1 MIRKLR
7 WQFVGVCMA
16 LVLTVLAAVFAAA
29 YHAVRQNIEDL
40 SRQVLTQVIRED
52 GSGSAPGVSVE
63 IGGDRL
69 LLPYFTVNIW
79 GGTAYITGGTY
90 ANLEDTD
97 ALRDILSQCLEQ
109 NQTEGTVEDY
119 HLRYLVED
127 NGLYRKLAFVDM
139 SMEQATLARVIR
151 SYLVIALAA
160 LLVLLGIA
168 AAASRWVTRP
178 VERAWRQ
185 QRQFLSDASHE
196 LKTPLTVILSNA
208 ELLEGA
214 ALPEKPARWSGNI
227 RCEAEQMRTLV
238 EQMLTLARADNGV
251 RPAAMEPVNFSDVAM
266 ECVLSFEP
274 VAFEAGKPLEDHVA
288 EDVTVT
294 GDRDRLRHLI
304 SVVLDNAGKYVAPG
318 GTITLT
324 LERTERQARLTVANP
339 GDPIPP
345 EHLPHLFE
353 RFYRADS
360 SRGEQSG
367 FGLGLS
373 IADTIAREHKGSLRA
388 ESDAVSTR
396 FIFTLPSVDKG
407 KHGFSELKQHSAS
420 FSSLPGGSPA
430 ASSASLSRRFRFRKT
445 PKDFPAS
452 KNGR

>member
-251 RPAAMEPVNFSDVAM
+251 RPAAMEPVNFSDVAT

-304 SVVLDNAGKYVAPG
+304 SILLDNAVKYGAPG

-396 FIFTLPSVDKG
+396 FIFTLPSVNKG
-407 KHGFSELKQHSAS
+407 KHGFSELKQCPAS

>member
-251 RPAAMEPVNFSDVAM
+251 RPAAMEPVNFSDVAT

-304 SVVLDNAGKYVAPG
+304 SILLDNAVKYGAPG

-407 KHGFSELKQHSAS
+407 KHGFSELKQRPAS
-420 FSSLPGGSPA
+420 FSSLPGSGPA
-430 ASSASLSRRFRFRKT
+430 ASSASLSRRFRSRKT
-445 PKDFPAS
+445 PQDFPAS

>member
-1 MIRKLR
+1 M
-7 WQFVGVCMA
+7 
-16 LVLTVLAAVFAAA
+16 
-29 YHAVRQNIEDL
+29 AVRGRVHGAGADGAGGGVRRRLSRGPAEYRGQL

-52 GSGSAPGVSVE
+52 GRGSAPGVSVE

-109 NQTEGTVEDY
+109 NQTEGTVENY

-208 ELLEGA
+208 ELLEEA

-251 RPAAMEPVNFSDVAM
+251 RPAAMEPVNFSDVAT

-294 GDRDRLRHLI
+294 GD
-304 SVVLDNAGKYVAPG
+304 G
-318 GTITLT
+318 G
-324 LERTERQARLTVANP
+324 P
-339 GDPIPP
+339 
-345 EHLPHLFE
+345 
-353 RFYRADS
+353 
-360 SRGEQSG
+360 
-367 FGLGLS
+367 
-373 IADTIAREHKGSLRA
+373 
-388 ESDAVSTR
+388 
-396 FIFTLPSVDKG
+396 
-407 KHGFSELKQHSAS
+407 
-420 FSSLPGGSPA
+420 PA
-430 ASSASLSRRFRFRKT
+430 ASDFHSAGQRREIRR
-445 PKDFPAS
+445 PRRHHHADAGADGAAGPLNGGQPRRPHSAGAS
-452 KNGR
+452 APSF

>member
-160 LLVLLGIA
+160 LPVLLGIA

-251 RPAAMEPVNFSDVAM
+251 RPAAMEPVNFSDVAT

-294 GDRDRLRHLI
+294 GDKDRLRHLI
-304 SVVLDNAGKYVAPG
+304 SILLDNAVKYGAPG

-407 KHGFSELKQHSAS
+407 KHGFSELKQCPAS
-420 FSSLPGGSPA
+420 FSPLPGGSPA
-430 ASSASLSRRFRFRKT
+430 ASSASLSRRSRSRKT

>member
-97 ALRDILSQCLEQ
+97 ALRNILSQCLEQ

-251 RPAAMEPVNFSDVAM
+251 RPAAMEPVNFSDVAT

-304 SVVLDNAGKYVAPG
+304 SILLDNAVKYGAPG

-407 KHGFSELKQHSAS
+407 KHGFSELKQCPAS

-430 ASSASLSRRFRFRKT
+430 ASAASLSCRFRSRKT

>member
-7 WQFVGVCMA
+7 RQFVGVCMA

-97 ALRDILSQCLEQ
+97 ALRNILSQCLEQ

-251 RPAAMEPVNFSDVAM
+251 RPAAMEPVNFSDVAT

-304 SVVLDNAGKYVAPG
+304 SILLDNAVKYGAPG

-407 KHGFSELKQHSAS
+407 KHGFSELKQCPAS

-430 ASSASLSRRFRFRKT
+430 ASSASLSRRFQFRKT

>member
-52 GSGSAPGVSVE
+52 GRGSAPGVSVE

-251 RPAAMEPVNFSDVAM
+251 RPAAMEPVNFSDVAT

-294 GDRDRLRHLI
+294 GDKDRLRHLI
-304 SVVLDNAGKYVAPG
+304 SILLDNAVKYGAPG

-345 EHLPHLFE
+345 EHLPHRVE

>member
-251 RPAAMEPVNFSDVAM
+251 RPAAMEPVNFSDVAT

-304 SVVLDNAGKYVAPG
+304 SILLDNAVKYGAPG

-396 FIFTLPSVDKG
+396 FIFTLPSVNKG
-407 KHGFSELKQHSAS
+407 KHGFSELKQCPAS

-430 ASSASLSRRFRFRKT
+430 ASSASLSRRFQFRKT

>member
-251 RPAAMEPVNFSDVAM
+251 RPAAMEPVNFSDVAT

-294 GDRDRLRHLI
+294 GDKDRLRHLI
-304 SVVLDNAGKYVAPG
+304 SILLDNAVKYGAPG

-407 KHGFSELKQHSAS
+407 KHGFSELKQCPAS

>member
-251 RPAAMEPVNFSDVAM
+251 RPAAMEPVNFSDVAT

-294 GDRDRLRHLI
+294 GDKDRLRHLI
-304 SVVLDNAGKYVAPG
+304 SILLDNAVKYGAPG

-407 KHGFSELKQHSAS
+407 KHGFSELKQCPAS
-420 FSSLPGGSPA
+420 FSPLPGGSPA
-430 ASSASLSRRFRFRKT
+430 ASSASLSRRSRSRKT

>member
-251 RPAAMEPVNFSDVAM
+251 RPAAMEPVNFSDVAT

-304 SVVLDNAGKYVAPG
+304 SILLDNAVKYGAPG

-407 KHGFSELKQHSAS
+407 KHGFSELKQRPAS
-420 FSSLPGGSPA
+420 FSSLTGGSPA
-430 ASSASLSRRFRFRKT
+430 ASSASLSRRFRSRKT

>member
-40 SRQVLTQVIRED
+40 SRQVLTQVIREA

-251 RPAAMEPVNFSDVAM
+251 RPAAMEPVNFSDVAT

-294 GDRDRLRHLI
+294 GDKDRLRHLI
-304 SVVLDNAGKYVAPG
+304 SILLDNAVKYGAPG

-407 KHGFSELKQHSAS
+407 KHGFSELKQCPAS

>member
-7 WQFVGVCMA
+7 RQFVGVCMA

-90 ANLEDTD
+90 ANLENTD

-251 RPAAMEPVNFSDVAM
+251 RPAAMEPVNFSDVAT

-294 GDRDRLRHLI
+294 GDKDRLRHLI
-304 SVVLDNAGKYVAPG
+304 SILLDNAVKYGAPG

-407 KHGFSELKQHSAS
+407 KHGFSELKQCPAS

-430 ASSASLSRRFRFRKT
+430 ASSASLSRRFRSRKT

>member
-251 RPAAMEPVNFSDVAM
+251 RPAAMEPVNFSDVAT

-304 SVVLDNAGKYVAPG
+304 SILLDNAVKYGAPG

-407 KHGFSELKQHSAS
+407 KHGFSELKQCPAS
-420 FSSLPGGSPA
+420 FFSLPGGSPA

>member
-52 GSGSAPGVSVE
+52 GRGSAPGVSVE

-251 RPAAMEPVNFSDVAM
+251 RPAAMEPVNFSDVAT

-294 GDRDRLRHLI
+294 GDKDRLRHLI
-304 SVVLDNAGKYVAPG
+304 SILLDNAVKYGAPG

-407 KHGFSELKQHSAS
+407 KHGFSELKQCPAS
-420 FSSLPGGSPA
+420 FSPLPGGSPA
-430 ASSASLSRRFRFRKT
+430 ASSASLSRRSRSRKT

>member
-97 ALRDILSQCLEQ
+97 ALQDILSQCLEQ

-251 RPAAMEPVNFSDVAM
+251 RPATMEPVNFSDVAT

-294 GDRDRLRHLI
+294 GDKDRLRHLI
-304 SVVLDNAGKYVAPG
+304 SILLDNAVKYGAPG

-407 KHGFSELKQHSAS
+407 KHGFSELKQCPAS

-430 ASSASLSRRFRFRKT
+430 ASSVSLSRRFRFRKT

>member
-52 GSGSAPGVSVE
+52 GRGSAPGVSVE

-251 RPAAMEPVNFSDVAM
+251 RPATMEPVNFSDVAT

-304 SVVLDNAGKYVAPG
+304 SILLDNAVKYGAPG

-407 KHGFSELKQHSAS
+407 KHGFSELKQCPAS

-430 ASSASLSRRFRFRKT
+430 ASSASLSRRFRSRKT

>member
-52 GSGSAPGVSVE
+52 GRGSAPGVSVE

-251 RPAAMEPVNFSDVAM
+251 RPAAMEPVNFSDVAT

-304 SVVLDNAGKYVAPG
+304 SILLDNAVKYGAPG

-407 KHGFSELKQHSAS
+407 KHGFSELKQCPAS

-430 ASSASLSRRFRFRKT
+430 ASSASLSRRFRSRKT
-445 PKDFPAS
+445 PKDLPAS

>member
-251 RPAAMEPVNFSDVAM
+251 RPAAMEPVNFSDVAT

-304 SVVLDNAGKYVAPG
+304 SILLDNAVKYGAPG

-407 KHGFSELKQHSAS
+407 KHGFSELKQCPAS

-430 ASSASLSRRFRFRKT
+430 ASSASLSRRSRFRKT
-445 PKDFPAS
+445 PEDFPAS

>member
-109 NQTEGTVEDY
+109 NRTEGTVEDY

-251 RPAAMEPVNFSDVAM
+251 RPAAMEPVNFSDVAT

-304 SVVLDNAGKYVAPG
+304 SILLDNAVKYGAPG

-407 KHGFSELKQHSAS
+407 KHGFSELKQCPAS

-430 ASSASLSRRFRFRKT
+430 ASSASLSRRFRSRKT

>member
-251 RPAAMEPVNFSDVAM
+251 RPAAMEPVNFSDVAT

-304 SVVLDNAGKYVAPG
+304 SILLDNAVKYGAPG

-407 KHGFSELKQHSAS
+407 KHGFSELKQCPAS
-420 FSSLPGGSPA
+420 FCSLPGGSPA

>member
-52 GSGSAPGVSVE
+52 GRGSAPGVSVE

-251 RPAAMEPVNFSDVAM
+251 RPATMEPVNFSDVAT

-304 SVVLDNAGKYVAPG
+304 SILLDNAVKYGAPG

-407 KHGFSELKQHSAS
+407 KHGFSELKQCPAS

>member
-52 GSGSAPGVSVE
+52 GRGSAPGVSVE

-251 RPAAMEPVNFSDVAM
+251 RPAAMEPVNFSDVAT

-304 SVVLDNAGKYVAPG
+304 SILLDNAVKYGAPG

-396 FIFTLPSVDKG
+396 FIFTLPSVNKG
-407 KHGFSELKQHSAS
+407 KHGFSELKQCPAS

>member
-251 RPAAMEPVNFSDVAM
+251 RPAAMEPVNFSDVAT

-304 SVVLDNAGKYVAPG
+304 SILLDNAVKYGAPG

-324 LERTERQARLTVANP
+324 LERMERQARLTVANP

-407 KHGFSELKQHSAS
+407 KHGFSELKQHPAS
-420 FSSLPGGSPA
+420 FSSLPGSGPA
-430 ASSASLSRRFRFRKT
+430 ASSASLSRRFRSRKT

>member
-1 MIRKLR
+1 M
-7 WQFVGVCMA
+7 
-16 LVLTVLAAVFAAA
+16 
-29 YHAVRQNIEDL
+29 
-40 SRQVLTQVIRED
+40 
-52 GSGSAPGVSVE
+52 
-63 IGGDRL
+63 
-69 LLPYFTVNIW
+69 
-79 GGTAYITGGTY
+79 
-90 ANLEDTD
+90 
-97 ALRDILSQCLEQ
+97 
-109 NQTEGTVEDY
+109 
-119 HLRYLVED
+119 ED

-251 RPAAMEPVNFSDVAM
+251 RPAAMEPVNFSDVAT

-304 SVVLDNAGKYVAPG
+304 SILLDNAVKYGAPG

-407 KHGFSELKQHSAS
+407 KHGFSELKQRPAS

-430 ASSASLSRRFRFRKT
+430 ASSASLSRRSRFRKT

>member
-1 MIRKLR
+1 
-7 WQFVGVCMA
+7 
-16 LVLTVLAAVFAAA
+16 
-29 YHAVRQNIEDL
+29 
-40 SRQVLTQVIRED
+40 
-52 GSGSAPGVSVE
+52 
-63 IGGDRL
+63 
-69 LLPYFTVNIW
+69 
-79 GGTAYITGGTY
+79 
-90 ANLEDTD
+90 
-97 ALRDILSQCLEQ
+97 
-109 NQTEGTVEDY
+109 
-119 HLRYLVED
+119 
-127 NGLYRKLAFVDM
+127 
-139 SMEQATLARVIR
+139 
-151 SYLVIALAA
+151 
-160 LLVLLGIA
+160 
-168 AAASRWVTRP
+168 
-178 VERAWRQ
+178 
-185 QRQFLSDASHE
+185 
-196 LKTPLTVILSNA
+196 
-208 ELLEGA
+208 
-214 ALPEKPARWSGNI
+214 
-227 RCEAEQMRTLV
+227 
-238 EQMLTLARADNGV
+238 MLTLARADNGV
-251 RPAAMEPVNFSDVAM
+251 RPAAMEPVNFSDVAT

-304 SVVLDNAGKYVAPG
+304 SILLDNAVKYGAPG

-407 KHGFSELKQHSAS
+407 KHGFSELKQCPAS

-430 ASSASLSRRFRFRKT
+430 ASSASLSRRFQFRKT

>member
-52 GSGSAPGVSVE
+52 GSGSAPSVSVE

-251 RPAAMEPVNFSDVAM
+251 RPAAMEPVNFSDVAT

-294 GDRDRLRHLI
+294 GDKDRLRHLI
-304 SVVLDNAGKYVAPG
+304 SILLDNAVKYGAPG

-407 KHGFSELKQHSAS
+407 KHGFSELKQCPAS

-430 ASSASLSRRFRFRKT
+430 ASSASLSRRSRSRKT

>member
-251 RPAAMEPVNFSDVAM
+251 RPAAMEPVNFSDVAT

-294 GDRDRLRHLI
+294 GDKDRLRHLI
-304 SVVLDNAGKYVAPG
+304 SILLDNAVKYGAPG

-407 KHGFSELKQHSAS
+407 KHGFSELKQCPAS
-420 FSSLPGGSPA
+420 FSSLPGGSPV

>member
-16 LVLTVLAAVFAAA
+16 LGADGAGGG
-29 YHAVRQNIEDL
+29 VRRRL
-40 SRQVLTQVIRED
+40 SRGPAEYRGPQPAGAHAGYPRGRERLC
-52 GSGSAPGVSVE
+52 PRR
-63 IGGDRL
+63 IGGDRRGPAAAAL
-69 LLPYFTVNIW
+69 FHSEYL

-238 EQMLTLARADNGV
+238 EQMLTLARRTTV
-251 RPAAMEPVNFSDVAM
+251 
-266 ECVLSFEP
+266 CV
-274 VAFEAGKPLEDHVA
+274 
-288 EDVTVT
+288 
-294 GDRDRLRHLI
+294 
-304 SVVLDNAGKYVAPG
+304 
-318 GTITLT
+318 
-324 LERTERQARLTVANP
+324 
-339 GDPIPP
+339 PP
-345 EHLPHLFE
+345 PW
-353 RFYRADS
+353 
-360 SRGEQSG
+360 SR
-367 FGLGLS
+367 
-373 IADTIAREHKGSLRA
+373 
-388 ESDAVSTR
+388 
-396 FIFTLPSVDKG
+396 
-407 KHGFSELKQHSAS
+407 
-420 FSSLPGGSPA
+420 
-430 ASSASLSRRFRFRKT
+430 
-445 PKDFPAS
+445 
-452 KNGR
+452 

>member
-251 RPAAMEPVNFSDVAM
+251 RPAAMEPVNFSDVAT

-294 GDRDRLRHLI
+294 GDKDRLRHLI
-304 SVVLDNAGKYVAPG
+304 SILLDNAVKYGAPG

-407 KHGFSELKQHSAS
+407 KHGFSELKQCPAS
-420 FSSLPGGSPA
+420 FSPLPGGSPA
-430 ASSASLSRRFRFRKT
+430 ASSASLSRRSRFRKT

>member
-251 RPAAMEPVNFSDVAM
+251 RPAAMEPVNFSDVAT
-266 ECVLSFEP
+266 ECVLYFEP

-294 GDRDRLRHLI
+294 GDKDRLRHLI
-304 SVVLDNAGKYVAPG
+304 SILLDNAVKYGAPG

-407 KHGFSELKQHSAS
+407 KHGFSELKQCPAS

-430 ASSASLSRRFRFRKT
+430 ASSASLSRRFRSRKT

>member
-196 LKTPLTVILSNA
+196 LKTPLTLILSNA

-251 RPAAMEPVNFSDVAM
+251 RPAAMEPVNFSDVAT

-304 SVVLDNAGKYVAPG
+304 SILLDNAVKYGAPG

-407 KHGFSELKQHSAS
+407 KHGFSELKQCPAS

>member
-251 RPAAMEPVNFSDVAM
+251 RPAAMEPVNFSDVAT

-304 SVVLDNAGKYVAPG
+304 SILLDNAVKYGAPG

-430 ASSASLSRRFRFRKT
+430 ASSASLSRRFRSRKT

>member
-7 WQFVGVCMA
+7 RQFVGVCMA

-29 YHAVRQNIEDL
+29 YHAVRQNIGDL

-208 ELLEGA
+208 ELLEEA

-288 EDVTVT
+288 EDITVT

-304 SVVLDNAGKYVAPG
+304 SILLDNAVKYGAPG

-339 GDPIPP
+339 GNPIPP

-407 KHGFSELKQHSAS
+407 KHGFSELKQRPAS

>member
-1 MIRKLR
+1 MTALWIILA
-7 WQFVGVCMA
+7 VA

-168 AAASRWVTRP
+168 AAASRWVTWP

-251 RPAAMEPVNFSDVAM
+251 RPAAMEPVNFSDVAT

-304 SVVLDNAGKYVAPG
+304 SILLDNAVKYGAPG

-360 SRGEQSG
+360 SRGEQTG

-407 KHGFSELKQHSAS
+407 KHGFSELKQHPAS
-420 FSSLPGGSPA
+420 FSSLPGSGPA
-430 ASSASLSRRFRFRKT
+430 ASSASLSRRFRSRKT

>member
-139 SMEQATLARVIR
+139 SMEQATL
-151 SYLVIALAA
+151 
-160 LLVLLGIA
+160 LVLLGIA

-251 RPAAMEPVNFSDVAM
+251 RPAAMEPVNFSDVAT

-304 SVVLDNAGKYVAPG
+304 SILLDNAVKYGAPG

-388 ESDAVSTR
+388 ESDGVSTR
-396 FIFTLPSVDKG
+396 FIFTLP
-407 KHGFSELKQHSAS
+407 L
-420 FSSLPGGSPA
+420 
-430 ASSASLSRRFRFRKT
+430 RK
-445 PKDFPAS
+445 
-452 KNGR
+452 